1 MGIVSG
7 DYKTAER
14 AAREA
19 ISKASTTLGPTSSEV
34 ATGLQALSHIYTL
47 TQRRELAVEPARQ
60 SYTLQLGIHAR
71 DVAHPKVIEATLY
84 YAQALNCAG
93 DFDRASTLYKDVS
106 AKTASVF
113 GTDSRS
119 FGEALSGA
127 VPLDV
132 EVGELKPA
140 IASARRAI
148 EIYLKEGQPGSATHA
163 GRVRKLGNALLA
175 ARSSREAAE
184 QLAEAV
190 RLAALSKSNLEALH
204 ARGSLGLALA
214 YLGRFEEA
222 NRHLREAIDESE
234 GKAPRAHH
242 LALRNLGTSLRLQ
255 GRYAEALPWLE
266 KSLEGVCHRAE
277 SSWRSRTRVVGSR
290 PDPARTR

>member
-1 MGIVSG
+1 M
-7 DYKTAER
+7 
-14 AAREA
+14 
-19 ISKASTTLGPTSSEV
+19 
-34 ATGLQALSHIYTL
+34 
-47 TQRRELAVEPARQ
+47 
-60 SYTLQLGIHAR
+60 
-71 DVAHPKVIEATLY
+71 
-84 YAQALNCAG
+84 
-93 DFDRASTLYKDVS
+93 
-106 AKTASVF
+106 
-113 GTDSRS
+113 
-119 FGEALSGA
+119 
-127 VPLDV
+127 DV
-132 EVGELKPA
+132 EVGDLKTA
-140 IASARRAI
+140 IASGRRAI

-163 GRVRKLGNALLA
+163 GRIRKLGNALLA

-222 NRHLREAIDESE
+222 NRHLREAIEKSE

-266 KSLEGVCHRAE
+266 KSLRESAIQPSHRGDHAHGLLE
-277 SSWRSRTRVVGSR
+277 AGLTRLERGEFDTARQLLERARVLFADVQKQR
-290 PDPARTR
+290 MTPARADLLVGLARLDLQRGDNDGALQSAQEADLFWRGFDSENPLAGAAALWLGRCHLALGHQAASSEALSRAAHLLPAPTL